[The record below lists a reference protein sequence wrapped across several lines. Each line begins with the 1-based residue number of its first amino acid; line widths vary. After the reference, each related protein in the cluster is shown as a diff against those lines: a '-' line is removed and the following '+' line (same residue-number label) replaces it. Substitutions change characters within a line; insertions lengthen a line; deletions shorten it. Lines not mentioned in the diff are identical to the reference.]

1 MANGDAKTSGDG
13 KTSPFGSNGG
23 PMAGVDFVK
32 NPAGSAPG
40 SAGVN
45 FLTNPAG
52 SGPSAPTPPN
62 FPATAGPGLK
72 PQESG
77 DDYAKSPES
86 EIKDKGEGLRPDT
99 SKGIGTERQKFLGTG
114 SIGDSRKPFKGI

>member
-32 NPAGSAPG
+32 NPAGSSASG
-40 SAGVN
+40 AGVN

-62 FPATAGPGLK
+62 FAAGPGGSRWPSGLVGLDE
-72 PQESG
+72 PHYCLMSEPIESN
-77 DDYAKSPES
+77 K
-86 EIKDKGEGLRPDT
+86 
-99 SKGIGTERQKFLGTG
+99 
-114 SIGDSRKPFKGI
+114 